1 MSTRFSIRHSL
12 TILALTCLPFT
23 AQAEDM
29 QLDASLLLTGF
40 DAGGNDDFKSGRA
53 LKVHYSYY
61 LKDWIAADAGLLV
74 TDKTL
79 EERQKD
85 IVGDYRTSLQTTA
98 ILLGIKPRYKFST
111 AYEIYGRL
119 GLQYWQTE
127 LEVEEYFNNVI
138 PEGKSTVTDS
148 GTGYYASLGGAH
160 YVTENVLVQ
169 LEISYMKQL
178 DVFAGESNY
187 PFDLSIIALGF
198 GVGYRF

>member
-1 MSTRFSIRHSL
+1 MFSIRHPL
-12 TILALTCLPFT
+12 IILALTCLSFT
-23 AQAEDM
+23 THAENM
-29 QLDASLLLTGF
+29 QLDANLLLTGF
-40 DAGGNDDFKSGRA
+40 DAGGNDDFKSGSA

-74 TDKTL
+74 TGKTL
-79 EERQKD
+79 DESQKD
-85 IVGDYRTSLQTTA
+85 IVGDYRASLQTTA

-111 AYEIYGRL
+111 PYEIYGRL

-127 LEVEEYFNNVI
+127 LEVEEYFSDAI
-138 PEGKSTVTDS
+138 PEGKSTATDS
-148 GTGYYASLGGAH
+148 GNGYYASLGGAY
-160 YVTENVLVQ
+160 YVTENVLLQ

-187 PFDLSIIALGF
+187 PFDLTITALSF

>member
-12 TILALTCLPFT
+12 IILAVTCLPFT
-23 AQAEDM
+23 AHADNM

>member
-1 MSTRFSIRHSL
+1 MFSIRHSL
-12 TILALTCLPFT
+12 IILALTCLSFT
-23 AQAEDM
+23 AHAEDM
-29 QLDASLLLTGF
+29 QLDANLLLTGF
-40 DAGGNDDFKSGRA
+40 DAGGNDDFKGGKA
-53 LKVHYSYY
+53 LTVHYSYY

-74 TDKTL
+74 TGKTL
-79 EERQKD
+79 DESRRD
-85 IVGDYRTSLQTTA
+85 IVGDYRASLQTTA

-111 AYEIYGRL
+111 PYEIYGRL

-138 PEGKSTVTDS
+138 PEGKSAVTDS

-160 YVTENVLVQ
+160 YVTENVLLQ

-187 PFDLSIIALGF
+187 PFDLTITALSF